1 MGSMRRSAP
10 TADLS
15 RPLTEA
21 EIHELADA
29 LDALPEERNAFDVPM
44 LEGYLVGVLLQPDLV
59 MPAEWLPP
67 VFGEPESEPLIPGD
81 EAQVARVLELVMRH
95 HNTLAAHIMARE
107 PFDPIVWVIES
118 EDGSPTT
125 REQELASLWPWAV
138 GFQEALS
145 RFPALVDLA
154 DDEPDLDEPIEALF
168 RHIPLD
174 DEADDEAMRT
184 LLRERERL
192 DRDDPIDDLDDSLD
206 RVVGAVL
213 DIAEI
218 ARPRTPVVRTQPK
231 VGRNDPCPCGSGRKY
246 KQCHGREG
254 G

>member
-1 MGSMRRSAP
+1 MTRIGS

-15 RPLTEA
+15 RPLA
-21 EIHELADA
+21 EPEIGELADL

-44 LEGYLVGVLLQPDLV
+44 LEGYLAGVLLQPELV
-59 MPAEWLPP
+59 MPADWLPP
-67 VFGEPESEPLIPGD
+67 IFGVSPGEPMIPGD
-81 EAQVARVLELVMRH
+81 DAQVARVLGLVMRH

-107 PFDPIVWVIES
+107 PFDPIVWTMET
-118 EDGSPTT
+118 EDGSPIT
-125 REQELASLWPWAV
+125 REHELASLWPWAV
-138 GFQEALS
+138 GFQDALS
-145 RFPALVDLA
+145 RFPALLNLA
-154 DDEPDLDEPIEALF
+154 DNEPGLDEPLMELF

-174 DEADDEAMRT
+174 PEVDVDDDAMRE
-184 LLRERERL
+184 LRGEREHL
-192 DRDDPIDDLDDSLD
+192 DREDPIDGVDEALERLVD
-206 RVVGAVL
+206 AVL

-218 ARPRTPVVRTQPK
+218 TRRRIPVVRAQPK